1 MRVAGLVLAAGL
13 SSRFGSPKALA
24 VVGGRPLLQHVLDA
38 VAATPLDPVLVVLGH
53 AADEIEAAID
63 WRDEVR
69 LRNPDPARGLASSLH
84 LGLDDLGAVLPRLD
98 GAVVVLGDQPRTRA
112 SVVAALVGAAE
123 RSDRLLVAPRYA
135 GGGGI
140 NPVLVRHA
148 AFDLVDRVTGDRGFG
163 PFIATHLD
171 LVEWVDVEGS
181 NPDVDTPADLARIA
195 EELWADRVR
204 ANRDQVERV
213 REVPDGPDFY
223 APVRSIFRA
232 DPDRTDDAVLDHV
245 RGLARPGD
253 TWLDIGAG
261 AGRYALPLARIVQ
274 DVVAVDPSAGMLG
287 SLRDGAAEAGITN
300 VQAIEGRWPPAAE
313 LRAALGSD
321 PVADAA
327 LIAHVGY
334 DIEAIGPFVDAMEA
348 AARRLCVAVMMDRQ
362 PGSLAE
368 GFWPPVHGES
378 RVRLPA
384 LPEFEELLRVRGR
397 EPRVTIVEQSPRRF
411 ESREDV
417 ERFVRRQ
424 LWIADGGEKERR
436 FHAAF
441 DDLVVETDDGG
452 LGLAGQAPFDV
463 GVIEWTPPGR

>member
-13 SSRFGSPKALA
+13 SSRFGSPKPLA

-38 VAATPLDPVLVVLGH
+38 VAPTPLDPVLVVLGH
-53 AADEIEAAID
+53 AADEIEAAIS
-63 WRDEVR
+63 WREEIR

-84 LGLDDLGAVLPRLD
+84 VGLDDLGAVLPRLD

-112 SVVAALVGAAE
+112 SVVEALLSAAE
-123 RSDRLLVAPRYA
+123 RSDRPLVAPRYA

-171 LVEWVDVEGS
+171 LTEWVDVAGS
-181 NPDVDTPADLARIA
+181 NPDVDTPADLGPIA

-204 ANRDQVERV
+204 ANREQVDRV
-213 REVPDGPDFY
+213 REVPDGADFY

-232 DPDRTDDAVLDHV
+232 DPDRTDDAVLEHL
-245 RGLARPGD
+245 RGLTRPAD
-253 TWLDIGAG
+253 VWIDIGAG
-261 AGRYALPLARIVQ
+261 AGRYALPIARLVREVI
-274 DVVAVDPSAGMLG
+274 AVDPSAGMLG
-287 SLRDGAAEAGITN
+287 TLREGAAEAGIPN
-300 VQAIEGRWPPAAE
+300 VRAIEGRWPPSAD
-313 LRAALGSD
+313 LRAALGPD
-321 PVADAA
+321 PVADVA

-334 DIEAIGPFVDAMEA
+334 DVEDIGPFVDAMEA
-348 AARRLCVAVMMDRQ
+348 ASRRLCIAVMMDRQ

-384 LPEFEELLRVRGR
+384 LPEFAELLRLRGR
-397 EPRVTIVEQSPRRF
+397 EPRTMIVEQSPRRF

-436 FHAAF
+436 FRAAF
-441 DDLVVETDDGG
+441 EELVVAVDGG
-452 LGLAGQAPFDV
+452 FGLAGQAPFEV
-463 GVIEWTPPGR
+463 GVVEWEPPGR

>member
-13 SSRFGSPKALA
+13 SSRFGSPKPLA

-38 VAATPLDPVLVVLGH
+38 VAPTPLDPVLVVLGH
-53 AADEIEAAID
+53 AADEIEAAIS
-63 WRDEVR
+63 WREEIR

-84 LGLDDLGAVLPRLD
+84 VGLDDLGAVLPRLD

-112 SVVAALVGAAE
+112 SVVEALLSAAE
-123 RSDRLLVAPRYA
+123 RSDRPLVAPRYA

-171 LVEWVDVEGS
+171 LTEWVDVAGS
-181 NPDVDTPADLARIA
+181 NPDVDTPADLGPIA

-204 ANRDQVERV
+204 ANREQVDRV
-213 REVPDGPDFY
+213 REVPDGADFY

-232 DPDRTDDAVLDHV
+232 DPDRTDDAVLEHL
-245 RGLARPGD
+245 RGLTRPAD
-253 TWLDIGAG
+253 VWIDIGAG
-261 AGRYALPLARIVQ
+261 AGRYALPIARLVREVI
-274 DVVAVDPSAGMLG
+274 AVDPSAGMLG
-287 SLRDGAAEAGITN
+287 TLREGAAEAGIPN
-300 VQAIEGRWPPAAE
+300 VRAIEGRWPPSAD
-313 LRAALGSD
+313 LRAALGPD
-321 PVADAA
+321 PVADVA

-334 DIEAIGPFVDAMEA
+334 DVEDIGPFVDAMEA
-348 AARRLCVAVMMDRQ
+348 ASRRLCIAVMMDRQ

-384 LPEFEELLRVRGR
+384 LPEFAELLRLRGR
-397 EPRVTIVEQSPRRF
+397 EPRTTIVEQSPRRF

-436 FHAAF
+436 FRAAF
-441 DDLVVETDDGG
+441 EELVVAVDGG
-452 LGLAGQAPFDV
+452 FGLAGQAPFEV
-463 GVIEWTPPGR
+463 GVVEWEPPGR

>member
-1 MRVAGLVLAAGL
+1 MTFAGLVLAAGL
-13 SSRFGSPKALA
+13 SSRFGSPKPLA
-24 VVGGRPLLQHVLDA
+24 IVGGRPLLQHVLDA

-84 LGLDDLGAVLPRLD
+84 VGLDDLGALLPRLD

-112 SVVAALVGAAE
+112 SAVAELLGAAA
-123 RSDRLLVAPRYA
+123 RSDRPLVAPRYA

-140 NPVLVRHA
+140 NPVLVRHE

-171 LVEWVDVEGS
+171 LVEWVEVAGS
-181 NPDVDTPADLARIA
+181 NPDVDTPADLPAIA

-204 ANRDQVERV
+204 ANREQVDRV
-213 REVPDGPDFY
+213 REVPDGTDFY

-232 DPDRTDDAVLDHV
+232 DPDRTDDAVLDHL
-245 RGLARPGD
+245 RRLAHAAD
-253 TWLDIGAG
+253 VWLDIGAG
-261 AGRYALPLARIVQ
+261 AGRYALPLAR
-274 DVVAVDPSAGMLG
+274 VVREVIAVDPSAGMLG
-287 SLRDGAAEAGITN
+287 SLREGAAEAGIAN
-300 VQAIEGRWPPAAE
+300 VRAIEGRWPPLAD
-313 LRAALGSD
+313 LRAALGPD
-321 PVADAA
+321 PVADVA

-334 DIEAIGPFVDAMEA
+334 DVEEIGPFVDAMEA
-348 AARRLCVAVMMDRQ
+348 SARRLCVAVMMDRQ

-368 GFWPPVHGES
+368 GFWPPVHGEV
-378 RVRLPA
+378 RIRLPA
-384 LPEFEELLRVRGR
+384 LPEFEELLRVRHR
-397 EPRVTIVEQSPRRF
+397 EPRTTIVEQSPRRF

-436 FHAAF
+436 FRAAF
-441 DDLVVETDDGG
+441 DELVVAVDGG
-452 LGLAGQAPFDV
+452 FGLAGQAPFEV
-463 GVIEWTPPGR
+463 GVVEWTPPGR

>member
-13 SSRFGSPKALA
+13 SSRFGSPKPLA

-38 VAATPLDPVLVVLGH
+38 VAPTPLDPVLVVLGH
-53 AADEIEAAID
+53 AADEIEAAIS
-63 WRDEVR
+63 WREEIR

-84 LGLDDLGAVLPRLD
+84 VGLDDLGAVLPRLD

-112 SVVAALVGAAE
+112 SVVEALLSAAE
-123 RSDRLLVAPRYA
+123 RSDRPLVAPRYA

-171 LVEWVDVEGS
+171 LTEWVDVAGS
-181 NPDVDTPADLARIA
+181 NPDVDTPADLGPIA

-204 ANRDQVERV
+204 ANREQVDRV
-213 REVPDGPDFY
+213 REVPDGADFY

-232 DPDRTDDAVLDHV
+232 DPDRTDDAVLEHL
-245 RGLARPGD
+245 RGLTRPAD
-253 TWLDIGAG
+253 VWIDIGAG
-261 AGRYALPLARIVQ
+261 AGRYALPIARLVREVI
-274 DVVAVDPSAGMLG
+274 AVDPSAGMLG
-287 SLRDGAAEAGITN
+287 TLREGAAESGIPN
-300 VQAIEGRWPPAAE
+300 ARAIEGRWPPSAD
-313 LRAALGSD
+313 LRAALGPD
-321 PVADAA
+321 PVADVA

-334 DIEAIGPFVDAMEA
+334 DVEDIGPFVDAMEA
-348 AARRLCVAVMMDRQ
+348 ASRRLCIAVMMDRQ

-384 LPEFEELLRVRGR
+384 LSEFAELLRLRGR
-397 EPRVTIVEQSPRRF
+397 EPRTMIVEQSPRRF

-436 FHAAF
+436 FRAAF
-441 DDLVVETDDGG
+441 EELVVAVDGG
-452 LGLAGQAPFDV
+452 FGLAGQAPFEV
-463 GVIEWTPPGR
+463 GVVEWEPPGR

>member
-1 MRVAGLVLAAGL
+1 MTFAGLVLAAGL
-13 SSRFGSPKALA
+13 SSRFGSPKPLA

-63 WRDEVR
+63 WRDEIR

-84 LGLDDLGAVLPRLD
+84 VGLDDLGAALPRLD

-112 SVVAALVGAAE
+112 SVVEALLAAAG
-123 RSDRLLVAPRYA
+123 RSDRPLIAPRYA
-135 GGGGI
+135 DGGGI
-140 NPVLVRHA
+140 NPVLVRRE

-163 PFIATHLD
+163 PFIAAHLD
-171 LVEWVDVEGS
+171 LVEWVEVAGS

-195 EELWADRVR
+195 EEVWADRVR
-204 ANRDQVERV
+204 ANREQVDRV
-213 REVPDGPDFY
+213 REVPDGADFY

-232 DPDRTDDAVLDHV
+232 DPDRTDDAVLDHLS
-245 RGLARPGD
+245 GLARPAD
-253 TWLDIGAG
+253 AWLDIGAG
-261 AGRYALPLARIVQ
+261 AGRYGLPLARIVRE
-274 DVVAVDPSAGMLG
+274 VVAMDPSAGMLE
-287 SLRDGAAEAGITN
+287 SLREGAAEAGITN
-300 VQAIEGRWPPAAE
+300 VRTIEGRWPPAAA
-313 LRAALGSD
+313 LRAALGPD
-321 PVADAA
+321 PVADVA

-334 DIEAIGPFVDAMEA
+334 DIEDIGPFVEAMEA
-348 AARRLCVAVMMDRQ
+348 SARRLCVAVMMDRQ

-368 GFWPPVHGES
+368 GFWPPVHGEA

-384 LPEFEELLRVRGR
+384 LPEFEEFLRARQR
-397 EPRVTIVEQSPRRF
+397 ELRTTIVEQSPRRF

-436 FHAAF
+436 FRAAF
-441 DDLVVETDDGG
+441 DEHVVDVDGAF
-452 LGLAGQAPFDV
+452 GLAGQAPFEV
-463 GVIEWTPPGR
+463 GVVEWVPPER

>member
-13 SSRFGSPKALA
+13 SSRFGRPKPLA

-53 AADEIEAAID
+53 AADEIEAAIE

-84 LGLDDLGAVLPRLD
+84 VGLDDLGAVLPRLD
-98 GAVVVLGDQPRTRA
+98 GAVVVLGDQPRTQA
-112 SVVAALVGAAE
+112 TVVAALVGAAE

-140 NPVLVRHA
+140 NPVLVRHE

-163 PFIATHLD
+163 PFIATDLD

-232 DPDRTDDAVLDHV
+232 DPDRTDDAVLDHL
-245 RGLARPGD
+245 RGLARAGD

-261 AGRYALPLARIVQ
+261 AGRYALPLARIVRE
-274 DVVAVDPSAGMLG
+274 VVAVDPSAGMLG
-287 SLRDGAAEAGITN
+287 SLREGAAEAAITN
-300 VQAIEGRWPPAAE
+300 VRAIEGRWPPTEE
-313 LRAALGSD
+313 LRAALGPD

-334 DIEAIGPFVDAMEA
+334 DVETIGPFVDAMEA
-348 AARRLCVAVMMDRQ
+348 TARRLCVAVMMDRQ

-368 GFWPPVHGES
+368 GFWPPVHGEE

-397 EPRVTIVEQSPRRF
+397 EPRVTIVEQSPRWF
-411 ESREDV
+411 ESGEDV

-441 DDLVVETDDGG
+441 DELVVAVDGAF
-452 LGLAGQAPFDV
+452 GLAGQAPFDV
-463 GVIEWTPPGR
+463 GVVEWEPPGR